1 MDHNHLDMFLVS
13 FFHLFPLNQGREAEG
28 AEEATSHVEG
38 GDVVAR
44 LGRVRRQAR
53 RGGGQG
59 EPGDQGQPGDPTEG
73 LQEGGKTPHV
83 KMFVKTLISSRWLA
97 RREW

>member
-1 MDHNHLDMFLVS
+1 MDLDHLDIFLVP
-13 FFHLFPLNQGREAEG
+13 FFHLFHLNQGREAKG
-28 AEEATSHVEG
+28 AEEAASHVEG

-44 LGRVRRQAR
+44 PGRVRRQAR

-73 LQEGGKTPHV
+73 LQEGGHTS
-83 KMFVKTLISSRWLA
+83 KMFLFVKTLILSRWLA

>member
-1 MDHNHLDMFLVS
+1 MDLDHLDMFLIS

-28 AEEATSHVEG
+28 AEEAASHFEG

-44 LGRVRRQAR
+44 LGRVCRQAR

-59 EPGDQGQPGDPTEG
+59 EPGDQGQPGDSTEG
-73 LQEGGKTPHV
+73 LQEGGQTPHV
-83 KMFVKTLISSRWLA
+83 FVC
-97 RREW
+97 